1 MSSSVQIKTSEEFVS
16 LSSGKVF
23 LRWDSPRPAASGSTQ
38 NNTTDPVILLLHGAT
53 VPNWQFDCL
62 VPSLLERMCK
72 SSHGKMYRTL
82 RIDLYGHGRSSRPDV
97 EYDLNLFVNQVCQVL
112 DALNLLPSDNNQPA
126 MIGIG
131 HSMGSPILT
140 EVASLYPRLFQKIVL
155 VAPMLD
161 YMALQ
166 PHSRLLRVPLLGESL
181 MRFGIVPK
189 LKERRRKRYGAIG
202 KHHLAD
208 RFVKEVESKRMDEL
222 PFSEVLLR
230 MFRDG
235 AVGDQTRAYVKLGE
249 ILHEMNVSGQT
260 NCDDKLKVLVLW
272 GTSDTVADK
281 RHIARILCLLG
292 NTELDKGKEFPT
304 IVENSEI
311 CHTALEGLEH
321 NLLMS
326 HWDLCAEAICEFLE
340 RTPCIQNG

>member
-1 MSSSVQIKTSEEFVS
+1 MTPPIQIKTSEEFVS
-16 LSSGKVF
+16 LSAGKVF
-23 LRWDSPRPAASGSTQ
+23 IRWDTPQVTASRSTQ
-38 NNTTDPVILLLHGAT
+38 ENTTGPIILLLHGAT
-53 VPNWQFDCL
+53 VPNWQFDYL
-62 VPSLLERMCK
+62 VPLLLERLCK
-72 SSHGKMYRTL
+72 SRHDVLYRTL

-97 EYDLNLFVNQVCQVL
+97 VYDLNLFVNQVCQVL
-112 DALNLLPSDNNQPA
+112 QSLNLVTGDNSQLA

-140 EVASLYPRLFQKIVL
+140 EVATRHPRLFQKIVL

-166 PHSRLLRVPLLGESL
+166 PHSRLLRVPLLGEAL

-202 KHHLAD
+202 KSHLGDLFAE
-208 RFVKEVESKRMDEL
+208 EVESKRMDEL
-222 PFSEVLLR
+222 SFEEVLLR

-235 AVGDQTRAYVKLGE
+235 AVGDQTRAYAKLGE
-249 ILHEMNVSGQT
+249 MLHRKNVSVET
-260 NCDDKLKVLVLW
+260 NSDDELKVLVLW
-272 GTSDTVADK
+272 GTADTVADK
-281 RHIARILCLLG
+281 RHICRILCLLE

-304 IVENSEI
+304 IDEKSKI
-311 CHTALEGLEH
+311 FYTALEGLEH

-326 HWDLCAEAICEFLE
+326 HSDLCSESICEFIE
-340 RTPCIQNG
+340 RMSCI